1 MSMKALLMVLFIIF
15 AVSLSSDALAAI
27 YKYVDKDGMIY
38 FSDDL
43 QSIPEQY
50 RAAAKIVSGE
60 TKEEEEQR
68 PVTQY
73 QEKAR
78 METGMNDDR
87 SSGAQQKPFGSRALT
102 SAIIVVSAMF
112 TFVILGILDIDHK
125 KAVKIVRVI
134 VLWGVSVYLLFAHAG
149 DVVHVFSS
157 MGNHVESVQRESEEK
172 GKKAAKALKALDTL
186 TEQAGKS
193 SLPDRGGT
201 EPEKKE

>member
-1 MSMKALLMVLFIIF
+1 
-15 AVSLSSDALAAI
+15 
-27 YKYVDKDGMIY
+27 MIY

-60 TKEEEEQR
+60 TKEEEEKR
-68 PVTQY
+68 LVTQY